1 MSKQREIEFSKTLSH
16 KPWFKKHFKNP
27 KKILKVGTLFSGIG
41 AIEHGLQR
49 LKIKSKIMF
58 AGDIDPHVK
67 NTYFGNYDLDEKDWH
82 DDINNFSAE
91 KYKYN
96 IDLLVGW

>member
-82 DDINNFSAE
+82 DDINNFSA
-91 KYKYN
+91 KNTNTILIY
-96 IDLLVGW
+96 W